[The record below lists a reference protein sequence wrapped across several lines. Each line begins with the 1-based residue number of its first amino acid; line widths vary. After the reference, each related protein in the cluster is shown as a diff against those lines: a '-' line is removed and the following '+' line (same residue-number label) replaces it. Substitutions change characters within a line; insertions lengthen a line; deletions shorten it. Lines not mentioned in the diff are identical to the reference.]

1 MIRQRRRK
9 TMIKA
14 TFKKSNGSFIEY
26 EVTGHAYF
34 AEPGKDIVCAGVSTL
49 FITITNQLI
58 CKSYVKMQGQQ
69 VSILN
74 PNRIDNALVET
85 LLCGLYDIQQKYPEH
100 VSVVVIEKKTAKYAV
115 QGFSETFLTKD
126 EAIKFAD
133 LVLVS
138 HSRVLKI
145 VPPELQQSSSGMEN

>member
-1 MIRQRRRK
+1 
-9 TMIKA
+9 MIKA
-14 TFKKSNGSFIEY
+14 TFKKNNGSFIEY

-34 AEPGKDIVCAGVSTL
+34 ADPGEDIVCAGVSTL

-58 CKSYVKMQGQQ
+58 CKPYVKVHDKQ
-69 VSILN
+69 VSILS
-74 PNRIDNALVET
+74 PKEIDNALVET

-100 VSVVVIEKKTAKYAV
+100 VSVEVIEKKTAKYAV
-115 QGFSETFLTKD
+115 QGFSETFLTRE

-138 HSRVLKI
+138 HSRVLTI
-145 VPPELQQSSSGMEN
+145 VPPELQQSSSGTGN